1 MIETLTEAASLP
13 AQRAALIKEIVAL
26 VETRVKAVKG
36 LSGMAIRG
44 GYKVVAS
51 MRGGRMIPS
60 AVNVLLND
68 FCIAIDPFIADYRTS
83 NAESFERYLTGRDR
97 AVSEALL
104 SITDARAEHAN
115 ALLKRP
121 YKKLRS
127 FGEAQVIAAVPGIA
141 QIVERTL
148 FTSRQRA

>member
-1 MIETLTEAASLP
+1 METLTEAASIP
-13 AQRAALIKEIVAL
+13 AQRTALIEEIGAL

-60 AVNVLLND
+60 AINVLLND
-68 FCIAIDPFIADYRTS
+68 FCAAIDPFIADYRTS
-83 NAESFERYLTGRDR
+83 DAERFARYLTGRER

-104 SITDARAEHAN
+104 SITDARAENAN

-121 YKKLRS
+121 YKKLRG
-127 FGEAQVIAAVPGIA
+127 FGETQVIAAVPGIA

-148 FTSRQRA
+148 FS